1 MTAVDSKHHLLARIR
16 AHFPGEP
23 ARDCELREEFVL
35 ADLGL
40 NSLSTTSIVLK
51 LQEEYELDIDSIS
64 QRGLPVTV
72 GDLVRLVEDS
82 IKARG

>member
-1 MTAVDSKHHLLARIR
+1 MESKQNLLARIR
-16 AHFPGEP
+16 AHFPSESDP
-23 ARDCELREEFVL
+23 DCELREESVL

-51 LQEEYELDIDSIS
+51 LQEEYALDVDYIS
-64 QRGLPVTV
+64 QRGPPVTV

-82 IKARG
+82 GKMRG

>member
-1 MTAVDSKHHLLARIR
+1 VESKQNLLARIR
-16 AHFPGEP
+16 AHFPSEP
-23 ARDCELREEFVL
+23 DPDCELREESVL

-51 LQEEYELDIDSIS
+51 LQEEYALDVDYIS

-82 IKARG
+82 VKTRG